1 MLSYINLGLRIFF
14 GSVAGLLKL
23 GLPMI
28 LSSFKRN
35 NGRRQ
40 LEYNPKSVELGA
52 SLFQYTDKFAGE
64 DNYFIDAMITTKDDT
79 KLHAVVDAGQRR
91 KKGKRPIVF
100 VHGFPEL
107 WIS

>member
-14 GSVAGLLKL
+14 GSVAGVLKF

-40 LEYNPKSVELGA
+40 LEYNPDSVELGA
-52 SLFQYTDKFAGE
+52 SLFQYTDNKSAG
-64 DNYFIDAMITTKDDT
+64 DYFIDAIITSKDDI
-79 KLHAVVDAGQRR
+79 KLHAVIDAGQRR
-91 KKGKRPIVF
+91 KKGKRPIV
-100 VHGFPEL
+100 
-107 WIS
+107 